1 MTEHDRKFFAAWTEL
16 LRWTQEYAVEREG
29 EGVQYVKLADYTDYI
44 YRMARPY
51 DLPTTTMSASLADAR
66 GQAVL
71 ILTSSQ
77 RADVFKE
84 VIVHPADSRNHRH
97 LTLAPDGV
105 HLAEGTRIFTREM
118 LFDLADKLFS
128 VAAVV

>member
-1 MTEHDRKFFAAWTEL
+1 MTEHDRNFFAAWTEL

-29 EGVQYVKLADYTDYI
+29 VQYVKLADFTDYI
-44 YRMARPY
+44 YRMERPY

-66 GQAVL
+66 GQSVL
-71 ILTSSQ
+71 IVTSSQ

-97 LTLAPDGV
+97 LTLAADGV
-105 HLAEGTRIFTREM
+105 HLVEGSRTFTREM
-118 LFDLADKLFS
+118 LFDLADRLFS
-128 VAAVV
+128 VAAVF

>member
-16 LRWTQEYAVEREG
+16 LRWTQEYAVERQ
-29 EGVQYVKLADYTDYI
+29 VQYVKLADYTDYI

-66 GQAVL
+66 GQSVL
-71 ILTSSQ
+71 IVTSSQ

-97 LTLAPDGV
+97 LTLAADGV

-118 LFDLADKLFS
+118 LFELADRLFS